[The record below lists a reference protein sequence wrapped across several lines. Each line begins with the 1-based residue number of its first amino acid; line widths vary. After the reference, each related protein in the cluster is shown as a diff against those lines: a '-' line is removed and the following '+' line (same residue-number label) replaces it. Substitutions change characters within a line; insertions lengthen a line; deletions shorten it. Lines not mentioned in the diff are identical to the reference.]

1 MIERRS
7 CLDCVAHGKCQV
19 TGTKQFQIR
28 CLGNSFPVRSTA
40 LNHHLRPAGVDWMM
54 TCSWDDYLSRS
65 LYESAARGQV
75 RTFNQLLA
83 EGVNPNWC
91 RPDDGSTPLHIAAQK
106 GRSSF
111 VLGLLRAGADTC
123 ARDARGRTALD
134 VCRERTTLF
143 SNTAS
148 SNDCALC
155 LTQARNSQA
164 AARSQFAAYE
174 GIAVI
179 HPGEEIDLA
188 SVPGLAC
195 A

>member
-134 VCRERTTLF
+134 IFLKRNSYTLF
-143 SNTAS
+143 GPFVFCRTKAS
-148 SNDCALC
+148 YDCLVQLAY
-155 LTQARNSQA
+155 LTRVLREKAEASLPA
-164 AARSQFAAYE
+164 SMPVLFATN
-174 GIAVI
+174 
-179 HPGEEIDLA
+179 L
-188 SVPGLAC
+188 
-195 A
+195 